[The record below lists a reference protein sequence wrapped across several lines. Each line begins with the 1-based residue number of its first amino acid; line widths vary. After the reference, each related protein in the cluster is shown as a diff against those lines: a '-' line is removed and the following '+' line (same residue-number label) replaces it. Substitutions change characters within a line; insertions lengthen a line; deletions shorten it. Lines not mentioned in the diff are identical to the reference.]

1 MDVYASYKNEKAE
14 VFQRLVGVNKGTFS
28 IILEKFILKKAK
40 YMNEKK
46 FRLRGTKCSLSA
58 ENQVL
63 IYLLYL
69 RNYDTYLV
77 LGKQFGISESYA
89 HKRCAFT
96 KKILMRALE
105 CPDEASLKSNIET
118 NLVAVDVCEQLIER
132 PLQGQKEFYS
142 GKKSTHGKS
151 SGFCLCV
158 DRAYQSLEVRK
169 RNCP

>member
-1 MDVYASYKNEKAE
+1 MDVFATYKDEKAE

-28 IILEKFILKKAK
+28 IVLEKFILEKAK

-89 HKRCAFT
+89 YKRCTFT
-96 KKILMRALE
+96 KKMLMRALD
-105 CPDEASLKSNIET
+105 CPDEASLKSDIET
-118 NLVAVDVCEQLIER
+118 NLVAIDVCEQVIER
-132 PLQGQKEFYS
+132 PLENQKEYYS
-142 GKKSTHGKS
+142 GKKRDT
-151 SGFCLCV
+151 L
-158 DRAYQSLEVRK
+158 
-169 RNCP
+169 